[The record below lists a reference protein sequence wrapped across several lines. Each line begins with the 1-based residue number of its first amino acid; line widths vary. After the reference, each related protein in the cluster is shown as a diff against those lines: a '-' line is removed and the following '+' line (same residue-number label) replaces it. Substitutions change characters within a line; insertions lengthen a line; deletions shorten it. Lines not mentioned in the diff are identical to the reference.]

1 MFSTQISSR
10 TALTFAA
17 GLTLAGCNLAPKYVR
32 PELSVPAAT
41 PSGPA
46 YAATDAAGAIMPA
59 DTSWEVFFTDDRL
72 RRVIRTALENNRD
85 LRVAVANVAQARA
98 QYSVQRSNLF
108 PTIAASGSATYQKSP
123 FGAVGGGLAG
133 GTGTGGTGTGG
144 TGTGGTGTG
153 GTGTGTGGTGGTGGG
168 TGGTGSSVVSSGR
181 ADIYS
186 ANVGISAWQ
195 IDLFGRVRN
204 LTQAQQEQYF
214 ATEENRNAAQVS
226 LIAEIATQWLTMAAD
241 QDRLKIARDTERAFG
256 QTVKLT
262 QDRFRIGIAS
272 ELEVRQAST
281 SYDQAR
287 SDIADAT
294 TLIAQDQNALNLL
307 AGTTLT
313 ADMLPARLDTTSP
326 TLENLPANL
335 PSQVLLRRPDI
346 ASAEHQLIA
355 ANANIG
361 AARAAFFPNISL
373 TAAFGTISLG
383 LSNLFGNGS
392 QNWSVAPSVS
402 QTLFDFGRN
411 KGNLRY
417 AQATRDAA
425 VATYEKSI
433 QTGFREVADA
443 LARRGTI
450 GAQLQAQ
457 TSLRD
462 NAAGAFKLSELRFR
476 AGIDTFLNTLDSQRS
491 LYTAQ
496 QSLLAARLT
505 RDSNSVELYR
515 ALGGGVTTTQSPDPR
530 PQN

>member
-1 MFSTQISSR
+1 MLTPMLTR
-10 TALTFAA
+10 KTALMFAA

-41 PSGPA
+41 PAGPA

-59 DTSWEVFFTDDRL
+59 DTAWEAFFTDDRL

-85 LRVAVANVAQARA
+85 LRVSVANVAQARA
-98 QYSVQRSNLF
+98 QYRVQRADLF
-108 PTIAASGSATYQKSP
+108 PTLAANGGATYQKSP
-123 FGAVGGGLAG
+123 FGVVG
-133 GTGTGGTGTGG
+133 
-144 TGTGGTGTG
+144 
-153 GTGTGTGGTGGTGGG
+153 GGTGGG
-168 TGGTGSSVVSSGR
+168 TGGTGGGAGGAVSSGR

-186 ANVGISAWQ
+186 ANVGVSAWE

-214 ATEENRNAAQVS
+214 AAEENRNAAQVS

-272 ELEVRQAST
+272 ELEVRQART

-287 SDIADAT
+287 SDIAEAT

-313 ADMLPARLDTTSP
+313 ADMLPARLEETSP

-335 PSQVLLRRPDI
+335 PSEVLLRRPDI

-383 LSNLFGNGS
+383 LSNLFGSGT

-402 QTLFDFGRN
+402 QTLFDFGKN

-515 ALGGGVTTTQSPDPR
+515 ALGGGVATTQSTAPR

>member
-1 MFSTQISSR
+1 MLAPMLSR
-10 TALTFAA
+10 KTALVFAT

-32 PELSVPAAT
+32 PESAVPVMT
-41 PSGPA
+41 PAGPA

-85 LRVAVANVAQARA
+85 LRVSVANVAQARA
-98 QYSVQRSNLF
+98 QYRVQRADLF
-108 PTIAASGSATYQKSP
+108 PTLAANGGATYQKSP
-123 FGAVGGGLAG
+123 FGVVGGG
-133 GTGTGGTGTGG
+133 TG
-144 TGTGGTGTG
+144 
-153 GTGTGTGGTGGTGGG
+153 GGTGGTGGG
-168 TGGTGSSVVSSGR
+168 TGGGAGGAVSSGR

-186 ANVGISAWQ
+186 ANVGVSAWE
-195 IDLFGRVRN
+195 IDLFGRIRN

-214 ATEENRNAAQVS
+214 AAEENRNAAQVS

-272 ELEVRQAST
+272 ELEVRQART

-287 SDIADAT
+287 SDIAEAT

-313 ADMLPARLDTTSP
+313 ADMLPARLEETSP

-335 PSQVLLRRPDI
+335 PSEVLLRRPDI

-383 LSNLFGNGS
+383 LSNLFGSGT

-515 ALGGGVTTTQSPDPR
+515 ALGGGVATAQSTATRR
-530 PQN
+530 PN

>member
-1 MFSTQISSR
+1 MFSRLTSSR

-32 PELSVPAAT
+32 PELSVPVAT
-41 PSGPA
+41 PAGPA

-59 DTSWEVFFTDDRL
+59 DTAWETFFTDDRL

-85 LRVAVANVAQARA
+85 LRVSVANVAQARA
-98 QYSVQRSNLF
+98 QYRVQRADLF
-108 PTIAASGSATYQKSP
+108 PTLAASGSATYQKSP
-123 FGAVGGGLAG
+123 FGAVGGGA
-133 GTGTGGTGTGG
+133 TGGTGTGG
-144 TGTGGTGTG
+144 TGTGA
-153 GTGTGTGGTGGTGGG
+153 
-168 TGGTGSSVVSSGR
+168 GSSVVSSGR

-186 ANVGISAWQ
+186 ANLGVSAWE

-204 LTQAQQEQYF
+204 LTRAQQEQYF
-214 ATEENRNAAQVS
+214 AAEENRNAAQVS

-241 QDRLKIARDTERAFG
+241 QDKLRIARDTEKAYG

-287 SDIADAT
+287 SDIAEAT

-307 AGTTLT
+307 AGTTVT
-313 ADMLPARLDTTSP
+313 ADMLPSTLDGPSP
-326 TLENLPANL
+326 TLQNLPANL
-335 PSQVLLRRPDI
+335 PSDVLLRRPDI

-383 LSNLFGNGS
+383 LSNLFGSGS

-402 QTLFDFGRN
+402 QTLFDFGKN

-425 VATYEKSI
+425 VATYEKSV

-462 NAAGAFKLSELRFR
+462 NAAGAFKLSDLRFR
-476 AGIDTFLNTLDSQRS
+476 AGIDTFLTTLDSQRS
-491 LYTAQ
+491 LYSAQ
-496 QSLLAARLT
+496 QTLLAARLT

-515 ALGGGVTTTQSPDPR
+515 ALGGGLR
-530 PQN
+530 

>member
-1 MFSTQISSR
+1 MPMLSPMFSR
-10 TALTFAA
+10 RLALTFAA
-17 GLTLAGCNLAPKYVR
+17 GLTLAGCNMAPKYAR
-32 PELSVPAAT
+32 PALSVPVAS

-46 YAATDAAGAIMPA
+46 YAATDAVGAIMPA
-59 DTSWEVFFTDDRL
+59 DTAWETFFTDDRL

-85 LRVAVANVAQARA
+85 LRVSVANVAQARA
-98 QYSVQRSNLF
+98 QYRVQRADLF
-108 PTIAASGSATYQKSP
+108 PTLAANGSATYQKSP
-123 FGAVGGGLAG
+123 FGAVGGG
-133 GTGTGGTGTGG
+133 TTGGTGTIG
-144 TGTGGTGTG
+144 G
-153 GTGTGTGGTGGTGGG
+153 GTGTGTGAGAVT
-168 TGGTGSSVVSSGR
+168 TGSGR
-181 ADIYS
+181 TDIYS
-186 ANVGISAWQ
+186 ANLGISSWEV
-195 IDLFGRVRN
+195 DLFGRVRN

-214 ATEENRNAAQVS
+214 AEEENRNAAQVS
-226 LIAEIATQWLTMAAD
+226 LIAQVATQWLTMAAD
-241 QDRLKIARDTERAFG
+241 QDRLKIAQDTERAFG

-262 QDRFRIGIAS
+262 QDRFRLGIAS

-307 AGTTLT
+307 AGTTVT
-313 ADMLPARLDTTSP
+313 ADMLPSGLATTTP

-335 PSQVLLRRPDI
+335 PSEVLLRRPDI
-346 ASAEHQLIA
+346 AAAEHQLIA

-383 LSNLFGNGS
+383 LSNLFGSGS

-425 VATYEKSI
+425 VATYEKSV

-462 NAAGAFKLSELRFR
+462 NAAGAFRLSDLRFR
-476 AGIDTFLNTLDSQRS
+476 AGIDTFLTTLDSQRS
-491 LYTAQ
+491 LYSAQ
-496 QSLLAARLT
+496 QTLLAARLT

-515 ALGGGVTTTQSPDPR
+515 ALGGGLR
-530 PQN
+530 

>member
-1 MFSTQISSR
+1 MLTPMLSR
-10 TALTFAA
+10 KTALVFAA
-17 GLTLAGCNLAPKYVR
+17 GLTLAGCNLAPKYAR
-32 PELSVPAAT
+32 PELSVPVAT
-41 PSGPA
+41 PVGPA

-85 LRVAVANVAQARA
+85 LRVSVANVAQARA
-98 QYSVQRSNLF
+98 QYRVQRADLF
-108 PTIAASGSATYQKSP
+108 PTLAANGGATYQQSP
-123 FGAVGGGLAG
+123 FGVVGGG
-133 GTGTGGTGTGG
+133 TGG
-144 TGTGGTGTG
+144 
-153 GTGTGTGGTGGTGGG
+153 GTGGTGGTGGG
-168 TGGTGSSVVSSGR
+168 AGGAVSSGR

-186 ANVGISAWQ
+186 ANVGVSAWE

-214 ATEENRNAAQVS
+214 AAEENRNAAQVS

-287 SDIADAT
+287 SDIAEAT

-313 ADMLPARLDTTSP
+313 ADMLPARLEETSP

-335 PSQVLLRRPDI
+335 PSEVLLRRPDI

-383 LSNLFGNGS
+383 LSNLFGSGT

-450 GAQLQAQ
+450 GAQLTAQ

-476 AGIDTFLNTLDSQRS
+476 AGIDAFLNTLDSQRS

-505 RDSNSVELYR
+505 RDSNAVELYR
-515 ALGGGVTTTQSPDPR
+515 ALGGGVTTTRSPDPR